1 MGKRPSQNTAFGLG
15 DYDQPTEPLE
25 TIALPAYA
33 APTYTVDD
41 PYPYLGPQTVPA
53 PQPGTRPFPQGSS
66 STYPVY
72 PVLPA
77 IPIKKYRG
85 HPPGGSPPINQPV
98 RRTKRR
104 YKPLSRLVNLLFMLV
119 QLALLAR
126 VVCMVLNVLATN
138 VWLNLFFWACDLL
151 AWPLRLL
158 AASLTIPWLQGTQL
172 LIYLELLLAILLY
185 GLVARIVVGF
195 LRVLFLLW

>member
-1 MGKRPSQNTAFGLG
+1 MSKRRSQNTAFGLG

-25 TIALPAYA
+25 IIALPAYA
-33 APTYTVDD
+33 APTYTVDE
-41 PYPYLGPQTVPA
+41 PYPSAPTVPI
-53 PQPGTRPFPQGSS
+53 PQPGTRPFSQGSP

-72 PVLPA
+72 PVLPPT
-77 IPIKKYRG
+77 PIKKYRG

-104 YKPLSRLVNLLFMLV
+104 SRSLSRLVNLLFLLV

-126 VVCMVLNVLATN
+126 VVCMVLNILATN
-138 VWLNLFFWACDLL
+138 IWLDLLFWACDQLV
-151 AWPLRLL
+151 WPLRLL
-158 AASLTIPWLQGTQL
+158 AANLAITWLQGTQL
-172 LIYLELLLAILLY
+172 LIYLEFLLAILLY
-185 GLVARIVVGF
+185 GLVARIVVGV